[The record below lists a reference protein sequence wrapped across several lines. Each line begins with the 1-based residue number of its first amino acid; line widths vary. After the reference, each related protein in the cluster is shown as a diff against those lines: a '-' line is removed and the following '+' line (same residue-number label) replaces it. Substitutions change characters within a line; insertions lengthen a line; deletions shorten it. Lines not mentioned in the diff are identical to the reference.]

1 MRTLPGNPH
10 ARNLTS
16 TGYTTETPEHAAACQ
31 VEALLALAFEQR
43 TANLIALHQFGL
55 SLYMDGKVTDS
66 PEEFLGDMGR
76 LDVQIVERI
85 GLNGDTK

>member
-1 MRTLPGNPH
+1 MSTLPGNPH

-43 TANLIALHQFGL
+43 TANMINLMRMQSDYVQADMRL
-55 SLYMDGKVTDS
+55 T
-66 PEEFLGDMGR
+66 EEAAEEIEQRLGMSSKED
-76 LDVQIVERI
+76 
-85 GLNGDTK
+85 

>member
-1 MRTLPGNPH
+1 MSTLPGNPH

-43 TANLIALHQFGL
+43 TANLIALHQFGIG
-55 SLYMDGKVTDS
+55 LYLDGEVTDS
-66 PEEFLGDMGR
+66 TVDYLENINHMND
-76 LDVQIVERI
+76 QIVERI

>member
-1 MRTLPGNPH
+1 MSTLPGNPH

-43 TANLIALHQFGL
+43 TANMINLMRMQSDYVQADMRLTEEAAEEIEQRLGL
-55 SLYMDGKVTDS
+55 SSKED
-66 PEEFLGDMGR
+66 
-76 LDVQIVERI
+76 
-85 GLNGDTK
+85 